1 MPTRA
6 TVLGLLALAA
16 VAAPAA
22 WVLALPRRRR
32 DNVLRTLVFESVLGY
47 AALRML
53 EPPAGA
59 EPHRR
64 TEREP
69 PLSSGPFEV
78 LVVPSLQ
85 DNYAYVVADR
95 DQGTWSCETQCGPS
109 AAMLMLRF
117 AGCRRVGTAVIIDP
131 SDAKA
136 IFEVLREHSLRPLAI
151 LNTHKHWD
159 HCSGNLRIVA
169 KFPGIDVYGSALD
182 FGALSLN
189 RLFQR
194 TTHFVVDNDVL
205 TIGRFVFRVILAPCH
220 TRGSVLFL
228 LDMPKSLAACGIS
241 VDKAGARGDVA
252 LSPGDGHATGDGR
265 VTAVPA
271 SNVSGEAWQDQP
283 DSASAEPSMAM
294 SAAPPSLFSAFMGSA
309 IGRPPGTQPPDP
321 SQSHGRNRIPS
332 GDAPQSINMLDLDP
346 ARARELSESL
356 VPVPTSLT
364 DWHPFAPSL
373 FTGDTLMT
381 AGCGRFFEAE
391 SAYDMHQI
399 AARLIA
405 TLPPD
410 TNLFPG
416 HEYSIA
422 NLAFARLLEPGNF
435 TLQLK
440 FKQAEDAAWLR
451 TAMVPT
457 TLQEE
462 ALYNPFLRLDARGR
476 RGELWRNVMRQAAL
490 LRASDSTEPILD
502 VVRRE
507 TVAACAAHGLT
518 GSTLDEAIA
527 IGCLRALKD
536 RCRFK
541 DGKAEL

>member
-95 DQGTWSCETQCGPS
+95 DQ
-109 AAMLMLRF
+109 
-117 AGCRRVGTAVIIDP
+117 GTAVIIDP

-220 TRGSVLFL
+220 TRGS
-228 LDMPKSLAACGIS
+228 
-241 VDKAGARGDVA
+241 
-252 LSPGDGHATGDGR
+252 
-265 VTAVPA
+265 
-271 SNVSGEAWQDQP
+271 
-283 DSASAEPSMAM
+283 
-294 SAAPPSLFSAFMGSA
+294 
-309 IGRPPGTQPPDP
+309 
-321 SQSHGRNRIPS
+321 SHGRNRIPS